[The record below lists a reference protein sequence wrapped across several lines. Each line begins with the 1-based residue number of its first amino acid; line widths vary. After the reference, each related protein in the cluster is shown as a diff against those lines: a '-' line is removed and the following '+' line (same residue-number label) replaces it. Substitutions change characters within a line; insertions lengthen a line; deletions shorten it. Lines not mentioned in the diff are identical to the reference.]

1 MELSIE
7 ELERLL
13 LTQQRRGHNHL
24 RFSRRLEL
32 LFSRDRF
39 RFMQRHW
46 GTRMVILAAVSFQ
59 LVYGLHDLLV
69 MPLEVNLWLL
79 PLRLLSVVAIIASW
93 LYYRLPDADPARAQR
108 YFASAYLVCGIL
120 VVMLIYASH
129 VQGQQMP
136 YEGLLLF
143 LVFGHGVLSLPFR
156 TVMLSGWLLYGLFLV
171 LGLMFNANSEQLA
184 YQLLFLGCVNL
195 IGSTGS
201 YLQEHAH
208 RSGWINLRLLN
219 IARRRSEAETQSK
232 LRQLAAVSHDL
243 RQPLNA
249 MGLYAQHLQECAADA
264 EVQRV
269 SEQLNISVEQLG
281 RMLQSLLDYNRLTLT
296 GAVQTQIQSIAL
308 LPMLERLRDEA
319 QGDPGAAG
327 VCLLVECDEPLWVRS
342 DPALLERMLRNLLS
356 NALRHAQ
363 ARHIWLRAEQDG
375 DDVLLEVG
383 DDGIGL
389 AEDQQELVF
398 EEFRQLDNP
407 GRNADQGLGLGLAI
421 VRQLARLLGH
431 PLKLDSEP
439 GHGARFLLRLP
450 LTEPALIE
458 EAPRQQLMAGRVLLL
473 EDDRASREALQTLL
487 QRWGCEVQACVT
499 FDEAL
504 RLLDDLRPQL
514 LISDYRLSGELD
526 GLQALEAMRERS
538 GSMLPALLVSADVSP
553 ALQERCMHQSV
564 QLLGKPLLPA
574 RLRQALA
581 RHLNGQASQTV
592 VSDQA

>member
-7 ELERLL
+7 DLERLL
-13 LTQQRRGHNHL
+13 LAQQRRGHNQL
-24 RFSRRLEL
+24 RFSRRLEQ

-46 GTRMVILAAVSFQ
+46 GTRMVILAAISFQ
-59 LVYGLHDLLV
+59 LVYGMHDLLV

-79 PLRLLSVVAIIASW
+79 PLRLLSVVVILASW
-93 LYYRLPDADPARAQR
+93 RYYRAPEADPVRAQR
-108 YFASAYLVCGIL
+108 YFTAAYLTCGIL
-120 VVMLIYASH
+120 VVLLIYASQA
-129 VQGQQMP
+129 QGAYMP

-156 TVMLSGWLLYGLFLV
+156 TVMLSGWLLYSLFLL
-171 LGLMFNANSEQLA
+171 LGLLVEADSEQLA

-249 MGLYAQHLQECAADA
+249 MGLYAQHLQECAQDP

-308 LPMLERLRDEA
+308 MPMLERLSNEA
-319 QGDPGAAG
+319 QGDAGASA
-327 VCLLVECDEPLWVRS
+327 VRLLVECDEPLWVRS
-342 DPALLERMLRNLLS
+342 DPALLERMLRNLLG
-356 NALRHAQ
+356 NALRHAH
-363 ARHIWLRAEQDG
+363 ASHIWLRAEQDG
-375 DDVLLEVG
+375 EEVLLEVG
-383 DDGIGL
+383 DDGVGL
-389 AEDQQELVF
+389 AEDQQEVVF

-407 GRNADQGLGLGLAI
+407 GRNAEQGLGLGLAI

-431 PLKLDSEP
+431 SLTLDSSP

-450 LTEPALIE
+450 LAEPAPIE
-458 EAPRQQLMAGRVLLL
+458 EAPRQQVMSGRVLLL
-473 EDDRASREALQTLL
+473 EDDRASREALETLL
-487 QRWGCEVQACVT
+487 QRWGCEVRACIT
-499 FDEAL
+499 FDEAML
-504 RLLDDLRPQL
+504 ALDQMGPQL
-514 LISDYRLSGELD
+514 LISDYRLSGSVD
-526 GLQALEAMRERS
+526 GLQALEALRERC
-538 GSMLPALLVSADVSP
+538 GRMLPALLVSADVSP
-553 ALQERCMHQSV
+553 ALQERCMRQSV

-581 RHLNGQASQTV
+581 RHLNGQVSQAPMP
-592 VSDQA
+592 DQA

>member
-319 QGDPGAAG
+319 QGDPAAAG
-327 VCLLVECDEPLWVRS
+327 VRLLVECDEPLWVRS

-450 LTEPALIE
+450 LTEPAPIE

>member
-24 RFSRRLEL
+24 RFSRRLEQ
-32 LFSRDRF
+32 LFARDRF

-69 MPLEVNLWLL
+69 MPFEVNLWLL

-93 LYYRLPDADPARAQR
+93 LYYRLPDADPERAQR
-108 YFASAYLVCGIL
+108 YFATAYLVCGIL
-120 VVMLIYASH
+120 VVLLIYASH
-129 VQGQQMP
+129 IQGEQMP

-156 TVMLSGWLLYGLFLV
+156 TVMFSGWLLYGLFLM
-171 LGLMFNANSEQLA
+171 LGLMFNSNSEQLA

-249 MGLYAQHLQECAADA
+249 MGLYAQHLQECAVDA

-319 QGDPGAAG
+319 QGDPAASG
-327 VCLLVECDEPLWVRS
+327 VRLLVECDEPLWVRS

-363 ARHIWLRAEQDG
+363 AGHIWLRAEQEG
-375 DDVLLEVG
+375 DEVLLEVG
-383 DDGIGL
+383 DDGVGL

-431 PLKLDSEP
+431 PLRLDSAP

-450 LTEPALIE
+450 LTEPAAIE
-458 EAPRQQLMAGRVLLL
+458 EPARQQVMAGRVLLL
-473 EDDRASREALQTLL
+473 EDDRASREALQALL
-487 QRWGCEVQACVT
+487 QRWGCEVRACVT

-504 RLLDDLRPQL
+504 LVLDDLQPQL
-514 LISDYRLSGELD
+514 LISDYRLSGALD
-526 GLQALEAMRERS
+526 GLQALEAMRERC
-538 GSMLPALLVSADVSP
+538 GRMLPALLVSADVSP

-581 RHLNGQASQTV
+581 RHLNGQPSQAA
-592 VSDQA
+592 VSGQV